1 MPAPEYP
8 GGNWRGFELERGGHG
23 GTTPGGGPS
32 DPTEPTGPMCS
43 DMGPGW
49 VGDYPNCR
57 YDPSAATDFTG
68 TVDSLGLGDL
78 FADTS
83 LAGEEW
89 KKYFDPY
96 DPRKEEFLTRQA
108 GFDIGQLES
117 AWGTREEQLGK
128 GWGLQ
133 KGQLSEDWRG
143 RKEGIG
149 AEAGSAYR
157 QSFGLGRQ
165 AGRKSGMS
173 FSGTATEMERQQ
185 TGDISEAYK
194 RSFGLGKTAY
204 EQAIASGGLGYQQA
218 LETGQLQLEQGIT
231 DIGQGL
237 ESDIFSA
244 QQAWEQRQKD
254 FAFSLLGTDIWN
266 RDDDQNDQN
275 DWDNESPGNPP
286 SNIPYGI
293 SRGYQNWMSSW
304 DGSTQPPSSF
314 GQYYP
319 TIGNWTWDS
328 TSGQYVQS

>member
-1 MPAPEYP
+1 M
-8 GGNWRGFELERGGHG
+8 
-23 GTTPGGGPS
+23 
-32 DPTEPTGPMCS
+32 PMCS

-96 DPRKEEFLTRQA
+96 DPRREEFLTRQA
-108 GFDIGQLES
+108 GFDISQLES
-117 AWGTREEQLGK
+117 AWKTREEQLGK

-143 RKEGIG
+143 RKESIG
-149 AEAGSAYR
+149 AEAGSAYK
-157 QSFGLGRQ
+157 QAFGLGRQ
-165 AGRKSGMS
+165 AGQKSGMS

-244 QQAWEQRQKD
+244 QEAWEQRQKD
-254 FAFSLLGTDIWN
+254 FAFSLLGTDIWGN
-266 RDDDQNDQN
+266 GGGGDDL
-275 DWDNESPGNPP
+275 
-286 SNIPYGI
+286 
-293 SRGYQNWMSSW
+293 
-304 DGSTQPPSSF
+304 
-314 GQYYP
+314 
-319 TIGNWTWDS
+319 S
-328 TSGQYVQS
+328 TSKTGTNPWNYAAGDTDRGNLTGGLGSGGDSLGLGYAGVPHGGDVTPPENPSHGQSWGIPGTGIIVYWNADTGEWQSTPP

>member
-1 MPAPEYP
+1 
-8 GGNWRGFELERGGHG
+8 
-23 GTTPGGGPS
+23 
-32 DPTEPTGPMCS
+32 
-43 DMGPGW
+43 MGPGW

-78 FADTS
+78 FADTT

-96 DPRKEEFLTRQA
+96 DPRREEFLTRQA
-108 GFDIGQLES
+108 GFDISQLES

-143 RKEGIG
+143 RKESIG
-149 AEAGSAYR
+149 AEAGSAYK
-157 QSFGLGRQ
+157 QAFGLGRQ
-165 AGRKSGMS
+165 AGQKSGMS

-254 FAFSLLGTDIWN
+254 FAFSLLGGDIWN
-266 RDDDQNDQN
+266 RDDDDQN
-275 DWDNESPGNPP
+275 DWENEAPGGNPP

-293 SRGYQNWMSSW
+293 SRGYQIWMSSW

-328 TSGQYVQS
+328 ASGQYVQS